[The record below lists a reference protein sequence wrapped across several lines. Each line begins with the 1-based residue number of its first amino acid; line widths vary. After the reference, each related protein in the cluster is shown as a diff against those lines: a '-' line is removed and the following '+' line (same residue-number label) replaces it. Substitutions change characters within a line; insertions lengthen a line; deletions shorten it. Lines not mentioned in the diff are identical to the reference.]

1 MKIRQLFCAV
11 ALGMMSF
18 AAQATVYTYTGN
30 TFDFDSINTTP
41 SHITAQ
47 FDFDFENSPLAS
59 AGMYSFRSWDI
70 QAGTIH
76 LSSAN
81 DDTMLGFFSFD
92 AAMNISG
99 WYFSG
104 TDIVTDD
111 SIQSLSANYSFFSP
125 NQASDIALAQ
135 NPLRAASVY
144 DNQGSWTVSAAAD
157 VPEPASMLLLGIGA
171 AACAGATRRKRMAA

>member
-1 MKIRQLFCAV
+1 MKVRQLFCAV
-11 ALGMMSF
+11 ALGFMSF

-30 TFDFDSINTTP
+30 TFDFDTINTTP
-41 SHITAQ
+41 SHVTAQ
-47 FDFDFENSPLAS
+47 FDFDFANSPLAS
-59 AGMYSFRSWDI
+59 AGLYSFNSWDI
-70 QAGTIH
+70 QAGSIH

-81 DDTMLGFFSFD
+81 GDDMLGFFSFD
-92 AAMNISG
+92 TAMHVTG
-99 WYFSG
+99 WYFNG
-104 TDIVTDD
+104 TDAVTDD

-144 DNQGSWTVSAAAD
+144 DNQGTWAAAAAAD